1 MVVSLFGGAA
11 FFMGR
16 IFSGSRFGFDQAIN
30 RIPDRQFYLL
40 ADQLFSDDGMNPEG
54 AIAGATMATRQPP
67 LPVRC
72 VLSRRSL

>member
-40 ADQLFSDDGMNPEG
+40 ADQLFSDDGM
-54 AIAGATMATRQPP
+54 
-67 LPVRC
+67 
-72 VLSRRSL
+72 